1 MGLFYLL
8 TTLLLAIAIVISFS
22 LLRRKTLSASNIA
35 LSTLVILACS
45 FNSLPAL
52 ATPSLAA
59 LGAKDNAIHQQ
70 QQTMEEDLKLTPG
83 GGHYSGIE
91 YGTRTGENERPLSD
105 ETIKQS
111 IEPYTSDN
119 LVVSVANGAVRLS
132 GRVED
137 KEIARHVVEEIKE
150 IPGVHEITFNLGLE
164 NQAL

>member
-1 MGLFYLL
+1 MSLFNLL
-8 TTLLLAIAIVISFS
+8 ITAFMAFAITFGFS
-22 LLRRKTLSASNIA
+22 LLKRKYSLVSNTA
-35 LSTLVILACS
+35 LIVIGVFVFS
-45 FNSLPAL
+45 FNSLPAQ
-52 ATPSLAA
+52 AMPNLAA

-70 QQTMEEDLKLTPG
+70 QQSLEEDLKLTPG

-91 YGTRTGENERPLSD
+91 YAQRSASESSPLSD

-119 LVVSVANGAVRLS
+119 LIVSVANGAVRLS

-137 KEIARHVVEEIKE
+137 KEVARHIVEEIKE

-164 NQAL
+164 D